1 MKVRKIAIIVACVT
15 AVGALQPRVGQAQDL
30 LPRDSSLRE
39 ISDYHPAPRYRES
52 ESHPLRIVAY
62 VLHPIGWAARELFFR
77 PLSYFAS
84 STPETRSIMGYREP
98 FDYRQPSCFSAS
110 EDVPDCRSVIPFNY
124 SRQQPQAAADGAA
137 SLAPEQKAVYFPD
150 VNFDFNQRVLNQA
163 GKAKVA
169 EVAKLLSQESGV
181 KVVLQGHT
189 DFAGSESYNMKLGMD
204 RAEAVRQELVAL
216 GSPAERLSTISFGES
231 QPLFTE
237 DSPEAQAANRRV
249 EVKVDDGVGSVKI
262 PADAVQPNP

>member
-1 MKVRKIAIIVACVT
+1 MAMIAVCVSVA
-15 AVGALQPRVGQAQDL
+15 GALQPQLSQAQDL
-30 LPRDSSLRE
+30 LPRDSSLPE
-39 ISDYHPAPRYRES
+39 ISGYHPAPRYRES

-62 VLHPIGWAARELFFR
+62 VLHPIGWAARELLFR

-110 EDVPDCRSVIPFNY
+110 EAVPDCRNIIPFNY
-124 SRQQPQAAADGAA
+124 SRQQPQGAADGVA

-150 VNFDFNQRVLNQA
+150 VNFDFNQRVLNQS
-163 GKAKVA
+163 GKGKVA

-189 DFAGSESYNMKLGMD
+189 DLVGGESYNMKLGMD

-216 GSPAERLSTISFGES
+216 GTPADRLSTISFGES

-237 DSPEAQAANRRV
+237 DTPEAQAANRRV
-249 EVKVDDGVGSVKI
+249 EVRLDEGAGAEKI
-262 PADAVQPNP
+262 PAGAPQPNL